1 MAYALNYQAPYGNF
15 HFQDGL
21 MTVNLAEELIID
33 LALAQRVA
41 AQRQELLADR
51 TVAELI
57 VVPAGHLLLEPT
69 ALAWWTDAAS
79 MAGVHHRALVI
90 PARTKLLREIQ
101 NASTVVS
108 TAKAPTGFQS
118 KLRVFSSVR
127 KATDWIASFDETITP
142 ELASE
147 MAVGVDVTRLVV
159 SKARASESA
168 SDAATENSTHPSVD
182 PSVNPSVNQDTD
194 TRTLA

>member
-90 PARTKLLREIQ
+90 PARTKLWREFQ
-101 NASTVVS
+101 NASASTVVS

-168 SDAATENSTHPSVD
+168 SDAPTENSTH
-182 PSVNPSVNQDTD
+182 PSVNQDTD